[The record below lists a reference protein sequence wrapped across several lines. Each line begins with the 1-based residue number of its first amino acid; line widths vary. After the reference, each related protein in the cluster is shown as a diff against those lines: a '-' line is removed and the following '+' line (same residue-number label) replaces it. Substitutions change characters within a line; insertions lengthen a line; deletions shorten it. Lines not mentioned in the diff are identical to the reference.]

1 MGHPSGQLMKVS
13 HIHECIINELCAN
26 PRITQLELS
35 EMYGYTPT
43 WMSRV
48 LGSDSFKARL
58 AERREELLRPD
69 VRQRLNDRMQ
79 TVVMQSMDVVQKKL
93 NSAEVSADM
102 ALKALGIAST
112 AMNLTRP
119 KVK

>member
-1 MGHPSGQLMKVS
+1 MGHPTGQLQKVG

-26 PRITQLELS
+26 PRITQLELCN
-35 EMYGYTPT
+35 MFGYTPT

-48 LGSDSFKARL
+48 IGSDSFKARL

-79 TVVMQSMDVVQKKL
+79 TVVLQSMDVVQKKL
-93 NSAEVSADM
+93 NQPEVSAEM
-102 ALKALGIAST
+102 ALQALGLASS
-112 AMNLTRP
+112 AMNMTRP